1 MKGRQTTV
9 TILMADDDDEDG
21 MLVREALA
29 ESQLPIELYIVRNG
43 EELLDYLYNRGQ
55 YTDIKIAPRPG
66 LILLDLN
73 MPKKHGLEVLKD
85 IKTDPYLRRIP
96 VVVLTTSGAEEDI
109 YHTYDLGANSFII
122 KPVTFTSL
130 VEVITA
136 IGKYWFEIVELPVDA
151 VGVRN
156 ELQPNQ
162 SSSS

>member
-1 MKGRQTTV
+1 MKDRQTSV
-9 TILMADDDDEDG
+9 TILMADDDDDDS
-21 MLVREALA
+21 MLVGEALA
-29 ESQLPIELYIVRNG
+29 ESQLPIELHIVRNG

-55 YTDIKIAPRPG
+55 YTDTKIAPRPG
-66 LILLDLN
+66 LILLDLH
-73 MPKKHGLEVLKD
+73 MPKKQGLEVLKD

-130 VEVITA
+130 VEMMTA
-136 IGKYWFEIVELPVDA
+136 IGKYWFEIVELPLDA
-151 VGVRN
+151 VGGRN